1 MKTFI
6 LGLSLLSLNTFAYDA
21 TCYQYDP
28 SEDRVFYQAACSTI
42 DLDRAEDEG
51 FPVFGEQS
59 TDYLDGCLMAMYE
72 GQELSREYDF
82 SVCEQGLDEG
92 WFVLGSVK

>member
-28 SEDRVFYQAACSTI
+28 SEDRVFYQAA
-42 DLDRAEDEG
+42 
-51 FPVFGEQS
+51 
-59 TDYLDGCLMAMYE
+59 
-72 GQELSREYDF
+72 
-82 SVCEQGLDEG
+82 
-92 WFVLGSVK
+92 